1 MVNNGIMYIPNTE
14 PVNSSVTEI
23 PDWIRTSTQWWVD
36 NQISD
41 DDFVKAME
49 WLVTNG
55 VLRIG

>member
-1 MVNNGIMYIPNTE
+1 MVVAVFYPISAFAE
-14 PVNSSVTEI
+14 TEI
-23 PDWIRTSTQWWVD
+23 PDWVKNNAEWWAD

-55 VLRIG
+55 VISIE